1 MINNNVSQS
10 NINIGRTLKSQSKI
24 TATASSET
32 STTNSSSYLSN
43 TTIGLEKGQIMKGE
57 VVDLR
62 SDEVSVK
69 LEYGRI
75 LTGKLEEGNQ
85 LSIGENV
92 TFRVEEVSLKSLS
105 LKILSESSVTLQDN
119 TIDKAL
125 EAAGIS
131 KNSRN
136 RTIVKALLNQQMP
149 IDKSTIGLLIKQSI
163 EFKDTPIDTLVF
175 MNKYHIPVTKENID
189 FLRSLSNSEQNIVKD
204 ISNLIQ
210 EIPNLF
216 EELSSLPSSA
226 LITKGNDLLNIILN
240 NQMLN
245 EYIENHEESTAYQY
259 SDITET
265 ADAAFNHSQILKQS
279 NVLDSTRTPDT
290 LVSLLDKSI
299 VSMEDRFMLIE
310 YLASDPSAQMLF
322 SENTLQRIMDG
333 TATMSEVVP
342 LLNETIQSNS
352 FSDTNNRMNGKIQS
366 TIMHVL
372 STYEAIQNNTQVNQL
387 NTYLSA
393 SERMNLLQ
401 NLDDFSL
408 PKDVKNLIQ
417 TGNIATHELLQWIQ
431 NKLSTATESSI
442 SKLFS
447 SKEYNMLIKEELIS
461 KWTLPAKSLTKEGS
475 IDHYYENLT
484 KQLNNIKEFAT
495 TSYQNSNDSFYEQS
509 AQLQKNISFI
519 NHIND
524 FFTYFQLPIKLK
536 EQIANSKLFVY
547 TRKKEKRTAIDGISV
562 LLHLDMEHLGPLD
575 IHIDLHNSNIV
586 SRFYMNDKEISNLIS
601 SNMPLLET
609 ALVKKGYTLDAEV
622 IIREKDINIVE
633 EFIKQEEDSSSI
645 YRYNFDI
652 RA

>member
-69 LEYGRI
+69 LEDGRI

-210 EIPNLF
+210 EIPHLF

-372 STYEAIQNNTQVNQL
+372 STYEAIQNNTQVNRL

-393 SERMNLLQ
+393 SERMSLLQ

-484 KQLNNIKEFAT
+484 KQLNNIKEFANS
-495 TSYQNSNDSFYEQS
+495 SYQNSNDSFYEQS
-509 AQLQKNISFI
+509 GQLQKNISFM

-575 IHIDLHNSNIV
+575 IHIDLHNSNIA